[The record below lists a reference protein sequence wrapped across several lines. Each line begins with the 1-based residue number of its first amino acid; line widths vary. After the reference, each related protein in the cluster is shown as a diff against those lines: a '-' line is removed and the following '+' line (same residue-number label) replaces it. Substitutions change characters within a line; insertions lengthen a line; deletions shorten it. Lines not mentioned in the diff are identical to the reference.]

1 MLSNSAR
8 RDDATNCQLILPA
21 VETREQPGEA
31 LDPGAT
37 RGRMLRLALAGVLSL
52 GFLSRFQFR
61 LEVVRGVDVYY
72 HLAVAREMLASGPLQ
87 SFPWT
92 PYSLFAEHFADKE
105 FLFHVLLMPL
115 AGLDV
120 VSAGQ
125 LGALLAQ
132 VAVVAVFAA
141 ILWQWRA
148 PLAPALL
155 LGLCAIG
162 PPLAVRLSMCRPHT
176 WTLAFSLLVLALLAA
191 RRPRLG
197 ALFVCACLHGLFHS
211 GGWLSVAF
219 AGLFAATALLGLE
232 GRKPHLDWKPVAATA
247 AGWLLGQLLHPNFP
261 ANFEVLWLQNV
272 VVPLTAGSAGGSAL
286 SAALGAE
293 LMPSSGAVVLANLPA
308 LALLTATGLALIY
321 RPALRDRRSLT
332 AWLAAAIFTALAV
345 FVMRRMWELAGPLS
359 LLCAAA
365 LLARATTQFETS
377 RLRSR
382 GLQLGL
388 AAVILLGATN
398 TQHHA
403 SLWITDT
410 EPPVAM
416 SRWLNRN
423 AEAGDFVYSAQW
435 GDSAPLLWFAPKL
448 RSLVALDP
456 TFLYAQD
463 PDRFLAY
470 AATVTGDDPDPI
482 GTILD
487 RFEARWLTIWR
498 VPVFD
503 SLSEAA
509 AGDSRS
515 TLVFQDPDYL
525 VYELSGGE
533 AGGEAGGGTP
543 AGTKP
548 RPAN

>member
-1 MLSNSAR
+1 ML
-8 RDDATNCQLILPA
+8 Q
-21 VETREQPGEA
+21 
-31 LDPGAT
+31 
-37 RGRMLRLALAGVLSL
+37 LALAGVLSV

-72 HLAVAREMLASGPLQ
+72 HLAVAREMLAAGPLQ

-92 PYSLFAEHFADKE
+92 PYSLFAEQFADKE

-141 ILWQWRA
+141 ILWQWRT

-162 PPLAVRLSMCRPHT
+162 PALAVRLSMCRPHT
-176 WTLAFSLLVLALLAA
+176 WTIAFSLLVLALLSA
-191 RRPRLG
+191 RRPRPF
-197 ALFVCACLHGLFHS
+197 ALFVCACLHGLTHS

-219 AGLFAATALLGLE
+219 AGLFAATALFGLE
-232 GRKPHLDWKPVAATA
+232 GRKRQLDWKPVAATA

-261 ANFEVLWLQNV
+261 ANFEILWLQNV
-272 VVPLTAGSAGGSAL
+272 VVPLTAGSAGGTAL

-308 LALLTATGLALIY
+308 LALLAATGLALVT
-321 RPALRDRRSLT
+321 RPALRERRTLT
-332 AWLAAAIFTALAV
+332 AWLAAVIFTLLAV

-365 LLARATTQFETS
+365 ILARAATRQGTS
-377 RLRSR
+377 RLHSR

-388 AAVILLGATN
+388 AAALLLGAVN

-423 AEAGDFVYSAQW
+423 ADAGDFVYSAQW

-456 TFLYAQD
+456 TFLYARD
-463 PDRFLAY
+463 PEIFLAY

-487 RFEARWLTIWR
+487 LFEARWLTIWR
-498 VPVFD
+498 VPPFD
-503 SLSEAA
+503 SLSQAA
-509 AGDSRS
+509 ATDPRS
-515 TLVFQDPDYL
+515 SLVFQDPDYF
-525 VYELSGGE
+525 VFELSPAGADDE
-533 AGGEAGGGTP
+533 AGGATP
-543 AGTKP
+543 AATEPGP
-548 RPAN
+548 PE